1 MTRRSLSSS
10 KWNSQQYGRGYPV
23 GSQDGEDV
31 VGPVRTRPRKISTE
45 NVVYFAMKDAKIA
58 ELSFLEVVPRLNGTK
73 DLDDCLKEALERRRK
88 VTRLLE
94 VGKRN
99 YEIIV

>member
-1 MTRRSLSSS
+1 
-10 KWNSQQYGRGYPV
+10 
-23 GSQDGEDV
+23 
-31 VGPVRTRPRKISTE
+31 
-45 NVVYFAMKDAKIA
+45 MKDAKIA